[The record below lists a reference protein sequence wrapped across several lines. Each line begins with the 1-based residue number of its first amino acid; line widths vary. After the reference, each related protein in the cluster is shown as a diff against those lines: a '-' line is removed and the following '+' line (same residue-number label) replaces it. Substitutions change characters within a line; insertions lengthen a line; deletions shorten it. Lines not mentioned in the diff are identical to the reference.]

1 MNKIKQ
7 LKIDIADLKEQIE
20 NEKQNIIDHVEFT
33 VSDICE
39 ALIEINALNGYLVLK
54 QNKLIGCLTSKLS
67 REYQK

>member
-7 LKIDIADLKEQIE
+7 LKIDIADLKEQ
-20 NEKQNIIDHVEFT
+20 IIDHVEFT